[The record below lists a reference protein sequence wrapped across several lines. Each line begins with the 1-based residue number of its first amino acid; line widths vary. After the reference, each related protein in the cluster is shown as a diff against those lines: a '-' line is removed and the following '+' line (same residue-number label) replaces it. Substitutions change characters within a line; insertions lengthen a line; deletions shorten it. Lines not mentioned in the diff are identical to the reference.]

1 MNRPVTIVGAGLAGL
16 SCARELKAHGVE
28 SLLLEASGH
37 VGGRVY
43 TDEYEGFLLDRGFQ
57 VMLTAYPECRRL
69 LDYES
74 LQLKKFYPGALV
86 RFGGKCHRLADPWRH
101 PAEAAASLT
110 SPIGTFMDKM
120 RVSSLRTSVTQAS
133 MAELFER
140 SECTTLQALK
150 NYRFSAN
157 LIDRFFR
164 PFLGGIFLE
173 RELETSSRLFEFVF
187 KMFSE
192 GDAAL
197 PAEGMRAIPL
207 QMGHE
212 LDVRLHT
219 RVTELPQGPVVVAV
233 EAPEAARLFGEA
245 APPAGRAVDCLYY
258 AAEAAPVKEAI
269 LILNGDGAGPVNN
282 CSVIS
287 EVAPAYAPAGASLI
301 SVSVLKSAPEAD
313 VRTQLTDW
321 FGPDVARW
329 QHLRT
334 YTIPYAQ
341 PIQKV
346 YAPKEA
352 RVRPGLYR
360 CGDYTQNAS
369 LDGAL
374 ASGYRAAR
382 ALLED
387 DDRKLIS

>member
-28 SLLLEASGH
+28 SVLLEAADH

-43 TDEYEGFLLDRGFQ
+43 TDEHEGFLLDRGFQ

-74 LQLKKFYPGALV
+74 LHLKKFYPGALV
-86 RFGGKCHRLADPWRH
+86 RFGGKCHRMADPWRH
-101 PAEAAASLT
+101 PAEAAASLA

-120 RVSSLRTSVTQAS
+120 RVSSLRTSVTQATI
-133 MAELFER
+133 ADLFKRPEL
-140 SECTTLQALK
+140 STMQALK

-173 RELETSSRLFEFVF
+173 RELETSSRVFEFIF

-192 GDAAL
+192 GDTAL
-197 PAEGMRAIPL
+197 PATGMRAIPL

-219 RVTELPQGPVVVAV
+219 RVTELPEGPVVLAV
-233 EAPEAARLFGEA
+233 DEPEAARILGGET
-245 APPAGRAVDCLYY
+245 PPAGKSVDCLYY
-258 AAEAAPVKEAI
+258 AAEVAPVTEPI
-269 LILNGDGAGPVNN
+269 LILNGECTGPVNN
-282 CSVIS
+282 CCVVSA
-287 EVAPAYAPAGASLI
+287 VASGYAPVGASLI
-301 SVSVLKSAPEAD
+301 SVSVLKSAPEAA
-313 VRTQLTDW
+313 VRTQLAEW
-321 FGPDVARW
+321 FGPAVMRW

-334 YTIPYAQ
+334 YTIAYAQ
-341 PIQKV
+341 PVQKV
-346 YAPKEA
+346 YSPKDV
-352 RVRPGLYR
+352 RLRPGLYR
-360 CGDYTQNAS
+360 CGDYTRNAS

-374 ASGYRAAR
+374 ASGYQAAR
-382 ALLED
+382 VLLED
-387 DDRKLIS
+387 RDRNLIS